1 MTKIRLINFG
11 FLFSLLLMGCQS
23 QTQLHNNLKNF
34 QFTCVHE
41 KDVFP
46 PLDPEADKWFKQAV
60 QLSKQDNPNFNQ
72 IAQLYRQAAEKGHYK
87 AIGNLQVMIAEGDI
101 EPSVGKYRTDEVIEL
116 VERLIQMNIPFGYY
130 IMGTYLDRGYG
141 VEQDKG
147 AAFSYMLKAA
157 VMGNPDGQYV
167 IGQKF
172 IDGRT
177 ELYRLDLGRSMLACS
192 SAQGFIKASYQLATL
207 YKVQDNNYNLA
218 LYYYQEAVKQG
229 DSQSV
234 FQLYRGFQSTSIN
247 NWDYLGQKLDLE
259 RVHRYEL
266 IRKEITRNPNAKF
279 PDIDKIV
286 PLPPAPLPE
295 WDGTFEYQKQ
305 AQNQ

>member
-1 MTKIRLINFG
+1 
-11 FLFSLLLMGCQS
+11 MGCQS

-46 PLDPEADKWFKQAV
+46 PLDPQADSWFKQAV
-60 QLSKQDNPNFNQ
+60 KLSKQDNPNFNQ

-130 IMGTYLDRGYG
+130 IMGTYLERGYG

-157 VMGNPDGQYV
+157 VMGNPEGQYV

-172 IDGRT
+172 MDGRVP
-177 ELYRLDLGRSMLACS
+177 ELYRLDLGRAMLACAS
-192 SAQGFIKASYQLATL
+192 EQGFKDASYWLGMSYSMIDKDYSKGL
-207 YKVQDNNYNLA
+207 GYFH
-218 LYYYQEAVKQG
+218 EAAKQG
-229 DSQSV
+229 DALSA
-234 FQLYRGFQSTSIN
+234 FQLEDAFKTADPN
-247 NWDYLGQKLDLE
+247 NRLDYLGQQIDLE
-259 RVHRYEL
+259 RARRYSL
-266 IRKEITRNPNAKF
+266 IGEEITSNPNAKF

-295 WDGTFEYQKQ
+295 WDGTFEYKKRQV
-305 AQNQ
+305 NQ